1 MFPVSIDTMRGMKA
15 KKDEDVRRFQVQ
27 SLIKIIYAQALE
39 KASTTTETSY
49 AHLCSPYIQHP
60 PEISVQNMAEVLAGL
75 RDLFPGCRITAK
87 KFNQHFSITHGQLQ
101 PVEVD
106 NIYTFA
112 DTTARDYIIVDW
124 S

>member
-1 MFPVSIDTMRGMKA
+1 MRGLKA

-27 SLIKIIYAQALE
+27 KMIEMIYALAVD

-60 PEISVQNMAEVLAGL
+60 PEISAQNMAEVIAGL
-75 RDLFPGCRITAK
+75 RDLFPGCRVTSS
-87 KFNQHFSITHGQLQ
+87 KFIQEFSMTRGLLQ

>member
-1 MFPVSIDTMRGMKA
+1 MLPISIESMRGLKA

-27 SLIKIIYAQALE
+27 KMIEMIYALAVD

-60 PEISVQNMAEVLAGL
+60 PEISAQNMAEVIAGL
-75 RDLFPGCRITAK
+75 RDLFPGCRVTSS
-87 KFNQHFSITHGQLQ
+87 KFIQEFSMTRGLLQ

>member
-1 MFPVSIDTMRGMKA
+1 MLPVSIETMRGLKA

-27 SLIKIIYAQALE
+27 KMIEMIYALAVD

-60 PEISVQNMAEVLAGL
+60 PEISAQNMAEVIAGL
-75 RDLFPGCRITAK
+75 RDLFPGCRVTSSK
-87 KFNQHFSITHGQLQ
+87 YVTTFNSTLGAPQL
-101 PVEVD
+101 VEVD

-112 DTTARDYIIVDW
+112 DKSVKDYIIVDW

>member
-1 MFPVSIDTMRGMKA
+1 MLPVSIESMRGLKA

-27 SLIKIIYAQALE
+27 KMIEMIYALAVD
-39 KASTTTETSY
+39 KASTTTERSY

-60 PEISVQNMAEVLAGL
+60 PEISAQNMAEVIAGL
-75 RDLFPGCRITAK
+75 RDLFPGCRITTT
-87 KFNQHFSITHGQLQ
+87 KFIQEFSMTHGLLQ